1 MVSIDTYGT
10 NKISEDKI
18 NIYAKNLID
27 LSVKG
32 IIDKLNLRQPI
43 YSETSSYGH
52 FGNESLPWEQIEKN

>member
-52 FGNESLPWEQIEKN
+52 FGNKYLPWEQIEKK